1 MESFLFQAT
10 IYLAAAVLAVPLASR
25 FGLGSV
31 LGYLIAG
38 IVIGPLT
45 GLVGSETR
53 DLQHF
58 AEFGVVMML
67 FVVGIANLLTLVG
80 LSPALGTFLA
90 GVVLANSEFRH
101 ELEADIE
108 PFKGLLLGLFFITV
122 GAGINFDR
130 LFGEFGTVIGLTF
143 AVIALKGAILA
154 VLGGLSGLRGA
165 NRWLFALALAQ
176 AGEFGFV
183 MLSFSVQQDVI
194 SRDLSET
201 LLLVVAL
208 SMLLTPLLFMLHEF
222 LERREKPA
230 DDERSDDIEAQGKVI
245 IAGVGRF
252 GQTVDR
258 IVQASGFETTV
269 LDKHLETIE
278 LMRAFGARVFL
289 GDPTR
294 PDLLKAAG
302 LAKAQVLVV
311 ALDDPAAC
319 LRLVEHVRR
328 ERADLHIIARAHDRE
343 AVFRPYR
350 AGADKI
356 VRELFD
362 SSLRAGRY
370 TIEALGFS
378 DHEAAQQELAFYRH
392 DRTTNQQLAPLW
404 DPDLPLL
411 KNAASSPGRARSM
424 PSWWRPWRR
433 RFRGRLRGLWR
444 RIPPTRID
452 PTVGKRRALT
462 GARLIFLP
470 PVPGGGPLR
479 SGDIFGQ
486 KKGRSAFGDAGFG
499 EGGHAAVAGDGGLYD
514 GDGQRGTR
522 GFAKAHVERQ
532 ERRLVQTV
540 KQAGVRGF
548 GRHVARDRVVQRAG
562 PGAFQ
567 RGGGG
572 GADEAVEDHRDAF
585 GARARDRAGHRRQ
598 FAPTQAAQHLQRV
611 AVRVGGQRLI
621 HDAGFQRQPGV
632 VQAGAAPGPV
642 AGRPAKQRRR
652 DGRRGGGIA
661 DPHFA
666 HHQQVGAGIDRVPAR

>member
-67 FVVGIANLLTLVG
+67 FVVGLELEPRALWDMRARLIGLGGLQITLTAAALAAGGALLGLSWEMALAVGLTLALSSTAIVLQTLNEKGLSATLGGRSAFSVLLSQDIAVIPMLALVPLLAVPGLNGAPVASGHDGAAPEAPEAALSLVAGLPGWGVTLVTLGAIATVILGGIFLTRPLFRFIHGAHLREVYTAVALLIVVGIASLMTLVG

-143 AVIALKGAILA
+143 AVIAVKGAILA
-154 VLGGLSGLRGA
+154 VLGGLFGLRGA
-165 NRWLFALALAQ
+165 NRWLFALSLAQ

-194 SRDLSET
+194 SRELSET

-319 LRLVEHVRR
+319 LRLVEHARR

-343 AVFRPYR
+343 AVFRLYR

-370 TIEALGFS
+370 TLEALGFS

-404 DPDLPLL
+404 DPDVPLS
-411 KNAASSPGRARSM
+411 KNAA
-424 PSWWRPWRR
+424 
-433 RFRGRLRGLWR
+433 F
-444 RIPPTRID
+444 I
-452 PTVGKRRALT
+452 
-462 GARLIFLP
+462 
-470 PVPGGGPLR
+470 
-479 SGDIFGQ
+479 
-486 KKGRSAFGDAGFG
+486 
-499 EGGHAAVAGDGGLYD
+499 
-514 GDGQRGTR
+514 
-522 GFAKAHVERQ
+522 
-532 ERRLVQTV
+532 
-540 KQAGVRGF
+540 
-548 GRHVARDRVVQRAG
+548 
-562 PGAFQ
+562 
-567 RGGGG
+567 
-572 GADEAVEDHRDAF
+572 
-585 GARARDRAGHRRQ
+585 ARARALN
-598 FAPTQAAQHLQRV
+598 AELVAAL
-611 AVRVGGQRLI
+611 AAALSG
-621 HDAGFQRQPGV
+621 ASS
-632 VQAGAAPGPV
+632 GAA
-642 AGRPAKQRRR
+642 AKDPADK
-652 DGRRGGGIA
+652 D
-661 DPHFA
+661 
-666 HHQQVGAGIDRVPAR
+666 